1 MARIGEPMCECF
13 SGSGS
18 RIHDD
23 KFFSAQCSAK
33 FDAMKIALVTP
44 AAAQMR
50 NGNRHTSQRWAKML
64 RELGHRVRVQLNWDG
79 KPADLMLALHARR
92 SYDSIKA
99 FAEKYPDRPLIVALT
114 GTDLYRDIRVD
125 TNAKESMQ
133 LATRMIVLQEM
144 GLNELSP
151 KLAAKTRVIYQSTNT
166 IAPQVPLKNCFE
178 VSVIGHL
185 REEKDPLR
193 AARALKYLPDDSRIR
208 VTQLGRSL
216 DPLLTS
222 EAKNCMSE
230 DARYHWFGEVPHWK
244 AARILARSRVMV
256 ISSRMEGGANVVSE
270 ALVAGVPV
278 IASKISGNIGMLGK
292 DYPGYFPV
300 GDERA
305 LAKLLLR
312 AERDTEFYRSL
323 KAYCRER
330 KKLIS
335 AAREKA
341 ALKHLIGEI
350 S

>member
-1 MARIGEPMCECF
+1 
-13 SGSGS
+13 
-18 RIHDD
+18 
-23 KFFSAQCSAK
+23 
-33 FDAMKIALVTP
+33 MKIALITP

-92 SYDSIKA
+92 SYESIKA
-99 FAEKYPDRPLIVALT
+99 FAETFPDRPLIVALT

-125 TNAKESMQ
+125 ASAKESMQ

-144 GLNELSP
+144 GLKELAP
-151 KLAAKTRVIYQSTNT
+151 KLAAKTRVIYQSTRAIT
-166 IAPQVPLKNCFE
+166 PQAPLKNCFE

-185 REEKDPLR
+185 REEKDPMR
-193 AARALKYLPDDSRIR
+193 AARALKYLPDDSRIH
-208 VTQLGRSL
+208 VTQLGQSL
-216 DPLLTS
+216 DPILAN
-222 EAKNCMSE
+222 EAEACMAE
-230 DARYHWFGEVPHWK
+230 DAHYHWFGEVPHWK

-270 ALVAGVPV
+270 ALMANVPV
-278 IASKISGNIGMLGK
+278 IASKMSGNIGMLGK

-305 LAKLLLR
+305 LAGLLLR
-312 AERDTEFYRSL
+312 AECDTKYYQLL
-323 KAYCRER
+323 KTHCRER

-335 AAREKA
+335 AAREKS
-341 ALKHLIGEI
+341 ALKNLVGEI
-350 S
+350 C